1 MEQIELQKTRFLEAK
16 DKFERKKKEIL
27 ETKSAISELK
37 KRAVEMLQG
46 LAKKE
51 YLTNPDQ
58 IFDFP
63 ENNKIRHLSKEIQFE
78 INKAV

>member
-1 MEQIELQKTRFLEAK
+1 M
-16 DKFERKKKEIL
+16 
-27 ETKSAISELK
+27 ELK
-37 KRAVEMLQG
+37 KKAVEMLQG

-78 INKAV
+78 INKAA